1 MEKNRKKQGWIFGM
15 SGSMF
20 MIMVTFIVG
29 MIVSMIGGDW
39 KTMMQS
45 EVIMTVWTVDLLT
58 AITAFTMLIISV
70 IAYNID

>member
-15 SGSMF
+15 SGSIF
-20 MIMVTFIVG
+20 VIMVTFIVG
-29 MIVSMIGGDW
+29 MIVSMIGGSW
-39 KTMMQS
+39 ETMVQS